1 MEGRIE
7 AADAA
12 FIDEQ
17 WRRLWGL
24 PVVSLDCQYKP
35 ADVDGLVFRDD
46 GGAPEGLVTWHVEG
60 DRAEVVTLDAFEQ
73 GRHVGGR
80 LLDGAEGEL
89 RRQGV
94 KRATIMTTNDNLR
107 AIAFYVRRGYRIVA
121 IHLDAM
127 ARVRKLKP
135 AVPNSG
141 LDGLPLR
148 DVIELAKELQ

>member
-35 ADVDGLVFRDD
+35 ADVEGLVFRDD
-46 GGAPEGLVTWHVEG
+46 RGAPQGLVPWHADG
-60 DRAEVVTLDAFEQ
+60 DRAEIVTVDAFEQ

-80 LLDGAEGEL
+80 LLNGAEEEL

-94 KRATIMTTNDNLR
+94 KRTTIMTTNDNLR
-107 AIAFYVRRGYRIVA
+107 AIAFYVRHGYRIVA
-121 IHLDAM
+121 VHLDVM
-127 ARVRKLKP
+127 ERVRQLKP
-135 AVPNSG
+135 EVPTTG
-141 LDGLPLR
+141 HDGLPLR
-148 DVIELAKELQ
+148 DVIELVKQL

>member
-24 PVVSLDCQYKP
+24 PVVSLDWQYKP
-35 ADVDGLVFRDD
+35 ADVEGLVFRDD
-46 GGAPEGLVTWHVEG
+46 RGTPQGLVTWHADG
-60 DRAEVVTLDAFEQ
+60 DRAEIVTIDAFQQ

-80 LLDGAEGEL
+80 LLNGAEEEL

-94 KRATIMTTNDNLR
+94 QRATIMTTNDNLR
-107 AIAFYVRRGYRIVA
+107 AIGFYVRHGYRIVA
-121 IHLDAM
+121 VHLDVM
-127 ARVRKLKP
+127 ERVRQLKP
-135 AVPNSG
+135 EVPRTG
-141 LDGLPLR
+141 HDGLPLR
-148 DVIELAKELQ
+148 DVIELVKRL

>member
-24 PVVSLDCQYKP
+24 PVVSLDSQYRP
-35 ADVDGLVFRDD
+35 ADVAGLVFWDD
-46 GGAPEGLVTWHVEG
+46 RGTPQGLVTWRADG
-60 DRAEVVTLDAFEQ
+60 DRAEIVTVDAFEQ

-80 LLDGAEGEL
+80 LLNGAEEEL

-94 KRATIMTTNDNLR
+94 KRTTIMTTNDNLR
-107 AIAFYVRRGYRIVA
+107 AIAFYVRHGYRIVA
-121 IHLDAM
+121 VHLDVM
-127 ARVRKLKP
+127 ERVRQLKP
-135 AVPNSG
+135 EVPTTG
-141 LDGLPLR
+141 HDGLPLR
-148 DVIELAKELQ
+148 DVIELVKQL